1 MTSPIP
7 AGGLVLDI
15 GGALFLASSFI
26 LKKPTDLAYETM
38 SVVGWNSR
46 LLISAAKQK
55 AEAEV
60 GAVLLV
66 AGFLAQLTSYVAW
79 HPAWARL
86 VWTLPAA
93 VGADGLALLFA
104 RYWRKSK
111 VLDAA
116 MASLEAFWEIEHRGA
131 LATADEPDPQRR
143 GTRAWLENLPH
154 WARSLGH
161 DVVADDD
168 YAAIGLEAL
177 GARRWKALTADKSI
191 PVDLLHES
199 PPERLLTSG

>member
-7 AGGLVLDI
+7 AGGLILDI

-26 LKKPTDLAYETM
+26 LKKPTDIAYEAM

-55 AEAEV
+55 AEAQI

-66 AGFLAQLTSYVAW
+66 AGFLAQLTSYVDW
-79 HPAWARL
+79 HPSWARL
-86 VWTLPAA
+86 CWTLPAA

-104 RYWRKSK
+104 LYWRKST

-116 MASLEAFWEIEHRGA
+116 MAFLEAYWEIEHRGA
-131 LATADEPDPQRR
+131 VATTEEPDPQRR
-143 GTRAWLENLPH
+143 GTSAWLENVAV

-161 DVVADDD
+161 DVVADGD
-168 YAAIGLEAL
+168 YAAIGLKAL

-191 PVDLLHES
+191 PADLLAEA